1 MGKKKKKRKGA
12 PVIRAVS
19 EVDVVAAL
27 GVAASAT
34 VAVLERL
41 LERPCSPRERLEYEA
56 ARAVVSRESSVLSV
70 ARFALE
76 D

>member
-1 MGKKKKKRKGA
+1 MGKKKKRKRST
-12 PVIRAVS
+12 S
-19 EVDVVAAL
+19 EGVVTELGVVVAL
-27 GVAASAT
+27 GAAASAT
-34 VAVLERL
+34 VAVLDRL
-41 LERPCSPRERLEYEA
+41 LERPCTPRERLEYEA